1 MTSPLRPACPRT
13 LTLLAMTMAGPGMSG
28 TLLNSASISFFFAVA
43 GFAAFFFDAFFL
55 AGAAPGALVR
65 GGTAGDSSA
74 AGEGGLLGCCAG
86 MSRESRAQKI
96 IQQVFFINQPSRDL
110 ISGSVNVRHLPGGS
124 SPSLIFPICTRCS
137 LL

>member
-13 LTLLAMTMAGPGMSG
+13 LTLLAMTTAGPGMSG

-43 GFAAFFFDAFFL
+43 GFAAFFFAAFFL

-65 GGTAGDSSA
+65 GGTAAGESSA
-74 AGEGGLLGCCAG
+74 AGDGGLLGCWAG

-96 IQQVFFINQPSRDL
+96 IQ
-110 ISGSVNVRHLPGGS
+110 
-124 SPSLIFPICTRCS
+124 
-137 LL
+137 